1 MNKTQIMRKNFR
13 FFSLLCVT
21 FSLLLLSC
29 GKEFGGHYDVPD
41 WLKGSAWEVLES
53 EENYSTFLRGIELSG
68 FRPMVEGKS
77 IITVMAPNDE
87 AFKTYLSTK
96 GYSSIDDMSKDELK
110 KLIGFHLLYYSYNKE
125 KMVNFRIAGD
135 RELEEDK
142 VANAGLFY
150 KFRTRSQNAP
160 TTAVDTLGQA
170 ITIYHSER
178 FLPVF
183 SNKFFETKQIDAK
196 SNYEYFYPNST
207 WTGADGFNASNATVT
222 EYQILADNGYIYAID
237 RVLEPL
243 ETIYD
248 ELKNNPNYSE
258 FFNLYN
264 GYTTYVLDD
273 ELTNNYKDALGVVAL
288 YLHTHG
294 GELPPIAQEWPVSS
308 QYAIGALM
316 SESYN
321 IFAPSNEALS
331 EFYSRYWQIG
341 GYTSLADVDRE
352 VMRYL
357 LWQFVHEGTVV
368 FPEEIKKGTIKNRFD
383 VPFNFDPN
391 QTSDKK
397 ICINGSFYG
406 LSYFPTPP
414 LFASVIG
421 PTFKYK
427 DYVAFLY
434 ALMGSRS
441 INSYGSNNTN
451 YVLLVPTNDQMAIND
466 ITLEYIN
473 PSDLSKGKDL
483 MYFNSD
489 NEHVSVPYSLKEDIA
504 NMHTSDRINALDING
519 THVYETKIPFEY
531 WYVKDG
537 KITNNAF
544 FNKLITPTTSSN
556 DPFAP
561 LTQIVSDEGD
571 KWTNGRAYAYNSQ
584 DGVFMPTAGRLS
596 YNLATNNDDSYPYYE
611 FARLLK
617 MAGLIT
623 GQYIEFFSELFAGRF
638 VTFIPTNEVIRQ
650 AWTDQKIPGLENCS
664 SPADWDDAEIVKDV
678 AKLKAY
684 MMSYFIA
691 SGINVIPNYP
701 YIGSNFRSGD
711 YRLFN
716 GETLEYNDTGSS
728 LTVKLKDSPNAPA
741 NVAPYFIDN
750 NGQQV
755 NTYYFPFVYKDGSFH
770 FIDTML

>member
-29 GKEFGGHYDVPD
+29 GKEFGGHYDVPE

-53 EENYSTFLRGIELSG
+53 KENYSTFLRGIELSG

-142 VANAGLFY
+142 VANAGLYY

-160 TTAVDTLGQA
+160 TTAVDTLGQE
-170 ITIYHSER
+170 ITIYHLER

-183 SNKFFETKQIDAK
+183 SHKFFETKQIDAK

-207 WTGADGFNASNATVT
+207 WTGADGFNASNASVT
-222 EYQILADNGYIYAID
+222 EYQILADNGYIYAVD

-258 FFNLYN
+258 FFNLYD

-273 ELTNNYKDALGVVAL
+273 ELTTNYKDALGVTAL
-288 YLHTHG
+288 YTHAHG
-294 GELPPIAQEWPVSS
+294 NTLPPIAQEWPVSN
-308 QYAIGALM
+308 QYAIPQLM
-316 SESYN
+316 RDSYN
-321 IFAPSNEALS
+321 IFAPSNEALA
-331 EFYSRYWQIG
+331 EFYARYWQIG
-341 GYTSLADVDRE
+341 GYSSLADVDRL
-352 VMRYL
+352 VMNRL
-357 LWQFVHEGTVV
+357 LLQFVHEGTVV
-368 FPEEIKKGTIKNRFD
+368 FPEEIKKGTVNNIYD
-383 VPFNFDPN
+383 IPFNFDPY

-421 PTFKYK
+421 PVFKYK
-427 DYVAFLY
+427 DYISFCYILA
-434 ALMGSRS
+434 GSGMNPYLS
-441 INSYGSNNTN
+441 TNTN
-451 YVLLVPTNDQMAIND
+451 YVVLMPNNDQMAVND

-473 PSDLSKGKDL
+473 PGDPSRGKDL
-483 MYFNSD
+483 MRLDEGEMVFVSTSD
-489 NEHVSVPYSLKEDIA
+489 REDIA
-504 NMHTSDRINALDING
+504 NVHTSDRIEALNLSG
-519 THVYETKIPFEY
+519 THVYETKTPFEY

-537 KITNNAF
+537 KITNSTF
-544 FNKLITPTTSSN
+544 FNKMIVPNNSNN
-556 DPFAP
+556 DPFVP
-561 LTQIVSDEGD
+561 FHQITSDEGD
-571 KWTNGRAYAYNSQ
+571 KWTNGRAYAYDSQ
-584 DGVFMPTAGRLS
+584 DGIFMPTTGSLI
-596 YNLATNNDDSYPYYE
+596 YDLATNNDERYPYYE

-617 MAGLIT
+617 MAGLVS
-623 GQYIEFFSELFAGRF
+623 GQNIVYFPEGFIGRF
-638 VTFIPTNEVIRQ
+638 VMFIPTNEVIRQ
-650 AWTDQKIPGLENCS
+650 AWADGKIPGLENCTN
-664 SPADWDDAEIVKDV
+664 PADWDNAEIVKDV
-678 AKLKAY
+678 AKLNNY
-684 MMSYFIA
+684 MTSYFISMA
-691 SGINVIPNYP
+691 LNVIPNHP
-701 YIGSNFRSGD
+701 YIGSSFRSGD
-711 YRLFN
+711 YRLLN
-716 GETLEYNDTGSS
+716 NVGILEYNDTGSS

-741 NVAPYFIDN
+741 NVAPYFIN
-750 NGQQV
+750 NLGQQV
-755 NTYYFPFVYKDGSFH
+755 NTYYFPFVYRNGSFH
-770 FIDTML
+770 FIDAML